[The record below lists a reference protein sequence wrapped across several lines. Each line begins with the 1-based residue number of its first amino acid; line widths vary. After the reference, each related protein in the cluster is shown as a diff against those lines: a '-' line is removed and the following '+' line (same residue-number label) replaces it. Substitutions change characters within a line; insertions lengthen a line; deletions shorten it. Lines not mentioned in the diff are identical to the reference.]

1 MLADFKRIV
10 IGQCV
15 IMELAKNIN
24 KNSNLLFSVKLDVS
38 VFRFVNSLIKDLV
51 ARNSNIDHIDRYWDD
66 EFLLVDDSLFDL
78 SSFRFNSLL
87 SAEKF
92 PPIVLQ
98 TAEDGSYFYENGRHR
113 HALILYRFLVYRV
126 CPRLGVEFVLEG
138 WEPEGKESGRDLL
151 LLNAV
156 QSNYY
161 FFDHY
166 KLVLRTLHRNDFL
179 RREAPVIEFQNN
191 LVKYTGKRREAQL
204 VLNQYFNG
212 KYAPESEFNPEIL
225 ESIDALKQKFSS
237 FFSGLGAIFDVIV
250 RIGECRTSINESV
263 DKVKSMCGTVTTT
276 TTRVLKQYGL
286 KLLRLLTS
294 TYTFLRA
301 DSFDF
306 ISMTSVVLDLVS
318 LVEEGGFQKESLD
331 TILAAGVSAI
341 LPSCLVNVLKQMS
354 LITSKKILDDSAM
367 LLDFLSLLSSL
378 VSRIMDYVPDKL
390 KPFLSTILSSFGISE
405 FICLQK
411 AKQLLSSHKRDK
423 KAILSSTF
431 RTEVKTL
438 FDRTNAIDVRR
449 FFSKNKQLND
459 VYSDF
464 TRLHKGVISYEQA
477 ARVEP
482 SCFVFEGPPGCR
494 KSFTI
499 NKIISV
505 LGLTHYAHTVKSSED
520 GKDWYDS
527 YDNEEIFYMDDVGQ
541 MGKSQWRNLINW
553 VSAVKLP
560 LDCAEASLKDTKYFN
575 SETILLTTNNF
586 MNLGGFTSKDC
597 IETPEALW
605 RRGLVFD
612 MKDVTSEGDVM
623 RGVVVFT
630 HFDIARHTF
639 VQGFPQEF
647 LQFCAEEEVIISHC
661 CRVEDE
667 KAFLLWATTI
677 IMGFKKMRKGQ
688 KTRNTLSA
696 ELVKELRN
704 NNPFVDNYF
713 DAEVRVIDFSDIS
726 GSLDDEELSWGEMF
740 TSYLDY
746 CLEVVKDLLSSL
758 ISLIWER
765 PWEAAA
771 ALALT
776 TAVISLLYKVRNF
789 RSEGSLVSMVD
800 AGARTEL
807 VDKFETLDIS
817 RVHTLV
823 NKVSRSV
830 FEATVYYKENGVQ
843 KSVDFHTL
851 LSERS
856 LVVPYHAILG
866 RDFQISVFKS
876 RKHNHLIVDHAIVEI
891 VYSSKENDVAIL
903 RLNKGFPTP
912 FPKLAHCFA
921 HNVDR
926 AIGLVFPE
934 KVIKL
939 DGILVKEPG
948 ELVVYPMS
956 EKLHNTLKDPVIYSE
971 LHFPGMCGV
980 PLIGETG
987 HIKGMHIAGHDKKG
1001 LGVSVVWSKKC
1012 LSDILGVLDELD
1024 SGLKLTSVVSD
1035 RVFDNCSGIKIETDL
1050 AASTPPNS
1058 NFVPSPL
1065 FNLFETTR
1073 QPANLRVYGPHTVK
1087 DIGKAARTPI
1097 TFADPEALAFAED
1110 ALDMYFVDYTDLS
1123 EEQVVKGDE
1132 TLARMNKKSSNG
1144 FFPLKTK
1151 DECFDYEKGCFKDEF
1166 RVLYGEFLSRVKKGD
1181 IEPRDIAW
1189 FETLK
1194 DELRNV
1200 EKVEP
1205 RSFRVSP
1212 VTVQVLTK
1220 TCFGNLVKHLYK
1232 ERWFN
1237 EIMIGINPAKDWEK
1251 LYASLDTSHT
1261 FAGDIKKYDKS
1272 MLCQVQHV
1280 VVRAMLKRYK
1290 GAYREEAEKIL
1301 YNLIHSLV
1309 VLNDD
1314 SWILTHSLPSGSWLT
1329 AVFNSLINRVYTLM
1343 WYYIELKK
1351 IGKKPNKLEF
1361 HADVVDYVYGDD
1373 RVNCCKNKL
1382 LSSSLNAIT
1391 MTAFFESIGME
1402 MTDSTKHKINLPFQ
1416 PLSDITFLKRSFEFH
1431 PILGKISCPLDLR
1444 TIFSSLSWIDK
1455 SKEDLELVMQDK
1467 INAFQRE
1474 IFLHYDIFA
1483 TCLAKLES
1491 YCGSVNIPCKIL
1503 PVRYLIEL
1511 YESGDY
1517 LDTYK
1522 FELLK

>member
-1 MLADFKRIV
+1 M
-10 IGQCV
+10 GQCV
-15 IMELAKNIN
+15 RMESAKY
-24 KNSNLLFSVKLDVS
+24 KKKKKSNLLFNIKLDVS
-38 VFRFVNSLIKDLV
+38 VFRYVNSLIKDLV
-51 ARNSNIDHIDRYWDD
+51 ARNPSISYIDPYWDD
-66 EFLLVDDSLFDL
+66 EFMLVDDDLFDL
-78 SSFRFNSLL
+78 SDVRFNSLFC
-87 SAEKF
+87 AESF

-98 TAEDGSYFYENGRHR
+98 EAEDGSYFYENGRHR
-113 HALILYRFLVYRV
+113 HALHVYHFLVHHKE
-126 CPRLGVEFVLEG
+126 PKLGSEFILEE
-138 WEPEGKESGRDLL
+138 WKAEGRESDRDLL
-151 LLNAV
+151 LLTPV

-166 KLVLRTLHRNDFL
+166 KLVLRTLHKNDFL
-179 RREAPVIEFQNN
+179 RRDAPVLEFHDK
-191 LVKYTGKRREAQL
+191 LVKYTGKRREAL
-204 VLNQYFNG
+204 IILNQYFNG

-225 ESIDALKQKFSS
+225 ESVDALKNKFSS
-237 FFSGLGAIFDVIV
+237 FFTGLGAIFDVIV
-250 RIGECRTSINESV
+250 RIGECRTSINERV
-263 DKVKSMCGTVTTT
+263 DRVKSMCGVVSTT

-301 DSFDF
+301 ESFDF
-306 ISMTSVVLDLVS
+306 IYMTSVVLDLVS
-318 LVEEGGFQKESLD
+318 LVEESGFQKESLD
-331 TILAAGVSAI
+331 TILVAGVSAA
-341 LPSCLVNVLKQMS
+341 LPSCIVNVLKQMS
-354 LITSKKILDDSAM
+354 LVTNKKILDDSTM
-367 LLDFLSLLSSL
+367 LLDLLSMISTL
-378 VSRIMDYVPDKL
+378 VGKIMDYIPEKI
-390 KPFLSTILSSFGISE
+390 KPFLSTVLSSFGISE
-405 FICLQK
+405 FVCLQK
-411 AKQLLSSHKRDK
+411 AKQLLSSYKRDK

-431 RTEVKTL
+431 RTEVKSL
-438 FDRTNAIDVRR
+438 FDQTNSIDVKR

-459 VYSDF
+459 VYADF

-477 ARVEP
+477 SRVEP

-586 MNLGGFTSKDC
+586 MNLSGFTSKDC
-597 IETPEALW
+597 VETPEALW

-612 MKDVTSEGDVM
+612 MTDVTSEGDTM
-623 RGVVVFT
+623 SGTVVFT
-630 HFDIARHTF
+630 YFDISRHVF
-639 VQGFPQEF
+639 VQGFPKEF
-647 LQFCAEEEVIISHC
+647 VQFCTDEEVILSHKC
-661 CRVEDE
+661 SVEDE
-667 KAFLLWATTI
+667 RAFLLWATTI
-677 IMGFKKMRKGQ
+677 IMGFNKMRKQQ
-688 KTRNTLSA
+688 KTRNTLSE

-704 NNPFVDNYF
+704 NNPFVDKYF

-726 GSLDDEELSWGEMF
+726 GSLDEPEMSWREMF
-740 TSYLDY
+740 VSYLDY

-758 ISLIWER
+758 ITMIWEK

-776 TAVISLLYKVRNF
+776 TVVISLLYKVRNYK
-789 RSEGSLVSMVD
+789 SEGSLISVVSKD
-800 AGARTEL
+800 ERAEL
-807 VDKFETLDIS
+807 IDKFEALDIN

-823 NKVSRSV
+823 SKVSRSV
-830 FEATVYYKENGVQ
+830 FEATIYYKENGVE
-843 KSVDFHTL
+843 KSLDFHTL

-856 LVVPYHAILG
+856 LVVPFHAILD
-866 RDFQISVFKS
+866 RNFQISVFKN
-876 RKHNHLIVDHAIVEI
+876 RKHNHLIVDHAIVDV
-891 VYSSKENDVAIL
+891 VYTSKENDVAIL

-921 HNVDR
+921 PNLDR
-926 AIGLVFPE
+926 AVGLVFPE
-934 KVIKL
+934 KIVKL
-939 DGILVKEPG
+939 DGILVRDPDEI
-948 ELVVYPMS
+948 VVYPMS
-956 EKLHNTLKDPVIYSE
+956 EKLQNTLKDPVLYSE

-1001 LGVSVVWSKKC
+1001 IGVSVVWGKKC
-1012 LSDILGVLDELD
+1012 LHEILSVLDELD
-1024 SGLKLTSVVSD
+1024 NGLKLTNVVSD

-1097 TFADPEALAFAED
+1097 TFADPDALAFAED
-1110 ALDMYFVDYTDLS
+1110 ALDMYFEDYTDLS
-1123 EEQVVKGDE
+1123 EVQVVLGDE

-1151 DECFDYEKGCFKDEF
+1151 EECFDYENGCFKDAF
-1166 RVLYGEFLSRVKKGD
+1166 RVLYNEFLAKVKAGSV
-1181 IEPRDIAW
+1181 EPRDIAW

-1237 EIMIGINPAKDWEK
+1237 EIMIGINPAKDWEQ
-1251 LYASLDTSHT
+1251 LYASLDTSHS
-1261 FAGDIKKYDKS
+1261 FAGDIKKYDKN

-1290 GAYREEAEKIL
+1290 GAFKEEAEKIL
-1301 YNLIHSLV
+1301 FNLMHSLV

-1351 IGKKPNKLEF
+1351 IGKRPNKLEF
-1361 HADVVDYVYGDD
+1361 HKDVVDYVYGDD

-1391 MTAFFESIGME
+1391 MTSFFESIGME

-1416 PLSDITFLKRSFEFH
+1416 PLSEITFLKRSFVFH
-1431 PILGKISCPLDLR
+1431 PILEKISCPLDLR

-1474 IFLHYDIFA
+1474 IFLHYDLFS
-1483 TCLAKLES
+1483 TCVSKLEN
-1491 YCGSVNIPCKIL
+1491 YCRSVAIPCKIL
-1503 PVRYLIEL
+1503 PVRYLVEL
-1511 YESGDY
+1511 YASGDY